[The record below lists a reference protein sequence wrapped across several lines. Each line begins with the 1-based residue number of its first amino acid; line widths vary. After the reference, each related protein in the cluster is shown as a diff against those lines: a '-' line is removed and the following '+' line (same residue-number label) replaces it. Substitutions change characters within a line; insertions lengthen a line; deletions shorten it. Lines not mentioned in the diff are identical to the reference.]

1 MPANAYLLGRK
12 AKGKSHQL
20 RKVQDRHAELLAH
33 ILLDLT
39 LEAVKDRVAKRT
51 RRYHT
56 IGAIHLGCLNMCAG
70 ELDRDALVVGSGVKT
85 AALGSAAVVD
95 WPTAENFGQPFER
108 NAVARIHKLV
118 ALRRACD
125 VTAVECGDRQAGKR
139 PLHQHAQARLT
150 DILVQ
155 HPKEVTD
162 TRLAAVM
169 QAFICK

>member
-1 MPANAYLLGRK
+1 MRTSQRSNGVPRPCRIQSNFQEMTVPGSNWTICRSTRSSSRERPRASPTSCGR
-12 AKGKSHQL
+12 
-20 RKVQDRHAELLAH
+20 VQDRHAELLAH

-108 NAVARIHKLV
+108 NA
-118 ALRRACD
+118 
-125 VTAVECGDRQAGKR
+125 
-139 PLHQHAQARLT
+139 
-150 DILVQ
+150 
-155 HPKEVTD
+155 
-162 TRLAAVM
+162 
-169 QAFICK
+169 